1 MLFFPCIP
9 EAGIMKVNKETAY
22 KPQGIRKEFLMRDAL
37 RDEMIKKICVRDTDN
52 ILDVGCGDGT
62 FLHELTRWK
71 DVEGYGID
79 ESEDKILIAKQTWP
93 ELHFETG
100 YSDFLSFDDNSFR
113 VITVCDDFHTFKD
126 PQKFVNEAFRVLV
139 PGGRL
144 YIGESAL
151 LEALRIVSNIPSYL
165 TSGDDRRHSTYETL
179 EYFKNAGLTKFRVYK
194 KKRLLLISAKKPL
207 E

>member
-1 MLFFPCIP
+1 M
-9 EAGIMKVNKETAY
+9 
-22 KPQGIRKEFLMRDAL
+22 
-37 RDEMIKKICVRDTDN
+37 
-52 ILDVGCGDGT
+52 
-62 FLHELTRWK
+62 
-71 DVEGYGID
+71 
-79 ESEDKILIAKQTWP
+79 
-93 ELHFETG
+93 
-100 YSDFLSFDDNSFR
+100 
-113 VITVCDDFHTFKD
+113 ITVCDDFHTFKD

-151 LEALRIVSNIPSYL
+151 PEALRIVSNSPSYR
-165 TSGDDRRHSTYETL
+165 TSGDARRHSTNETL